1 MMAEDSFWCKEPTH
15 YRLEVKVLYQHN
27 YVNKYNVSD
36 YAEHEGMM
44 FCLCLNI
51 KKGTKRQQEKQ
62 YKKKIAVFKL
72 II

>member
-1 MMAEDSFWCKEPTH
+1 MAKDIFWCKEPRR
-15 YRLEVKVLYQHN
+15 YRLEVKVLSQYN

-36 YAEHEGMM
+36 YAEHKGMM

-51 KKGTKRQQEKQ
+51 KKGTKRQQVKQ
-62 YKKKIAVFKL
+62 YKKKNAALKL